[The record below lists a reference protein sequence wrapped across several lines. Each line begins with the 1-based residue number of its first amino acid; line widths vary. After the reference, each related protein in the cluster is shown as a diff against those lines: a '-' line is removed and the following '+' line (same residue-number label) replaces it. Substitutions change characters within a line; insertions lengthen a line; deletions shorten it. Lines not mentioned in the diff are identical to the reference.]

1 MFGYLTADT
10 ATLTEEQLKRYQACY
25 CGLCRSL
32 EKRHGQLSRLT
43 LNYDVTFLV
52 QLLSSLY
59 EPAET
64 AGEGTCI
71 RHPKTPQ
78 PWVNNAICD
87 YAADVNLALAYLKCL
102 DDWEDEGSLPALAQA
117 RVLRP
122 GYQRVQKAY
131 PRQCT
136 AMEQALKDLH
146 AIEKENREAPD
157 AAAACFGRLMA
168 ELFVYKE
175 DRWAD
180 TLRHMAHALGRFLY
194 LMDACMDLDS
204 DTLHNNY
211 NPFRRYYRRSDNEQ
225 RFRDILKMQLGEC
238 VFYFDKLPLVQDAG
252 LLKNILCAG
261 LWARFDRKFK
271 VDERKES

>member
-52 QLLSSLY
+52 LLLSSLY

-64 AGEGTCI
+64 AGESTCI
-71 RHPKTPQ
+71 RHLKTPQ
-78 PWVNNAICD
+78 PWINNEICD

-102 DDWEDEGSLPALAQA
+102 DDWEDEGSLPALTQA
-117 RVLRP
+117 RVLRS
-122 GYQRVQKAY
+122 GYQRVKKAY
-131 PRQCT
+131 PRQCA

-204 DTLHNNY
+204 DTLHNSY

-238 VFYFDKLPLVQDAG
+238 VFYFDKLPLVQDAV

>member
-10 ATLTEEQLKRYQACY
+10 AALTEEQRRRYQACY

-43 LNYDVTFLV
+43 LNYDMTFLV
-52 QLLSSLY
+52 LLLGSLY
-59 EPAET
+59 EPEET
-64 AGEGTCI
+64 AGESTCI
-71 RHPKTPQ
+71 RPPKTPQ
-78 PWVNNAICD
+78 PWINHEICD

-102 DDWEDEGSLPALAQA
+102 DDWEDEGSLLALAQA

-122 GYQRVQKAY
+122 GYERVQEEY
-131 PRQCT
+131 PRQCAAVAQ
-136 AMEQALKDLH
+136 AMEDLH

-157 AAAACFGRLMA
+157 EAAACFGRLMA
-168 ELFVYKE
+168 ELFVYRE

-180 TLRHMAHALGRFLY
+180 TLRHMGHALGRFIY
-194 LMDACMDLDS
+194 LLDACMDLDS
-204 DTLHNNY
+204 DTLHNRY
-211 NPFRRYYRRSDNEQ
+211 NPFRRYYRREDNEQ

-252 LLKNILCAG
+252 ILKNILCAG
-261 LWARFDRKFK
+261 LWTRFDHQFK
-271 VDERKES
+271 ADES